1 MRDLLYGQPSETA
14 SRHQETVSLLILSVK
29 LPSFYRRAWDER
41 KPLGEIC
48 FSLKAST
55 SSGQKIPICIGLL
68 AGDQTDRCDTY
79 RLCIQHSKLL
89 SGYTDTLKPFTVFLT
104 IGF

>member
-29 LPSFYRRAWDER
+29 LPSFYRRAWHER

-48 FSLKAST
+48 VSLKAST
-55 SSGQKIPICIGLL
+55 SSGQKIPISISLL
-68 AGDQTDRCDTY
+68 AGDQTDIFDTY
-79 RLCIQHSKLL
+79 LLCVQHSKLR
-89 SGYTDTLKPFTVFLT
+89 SGFHDSLNAF
-104 IGF
+104 